1 MQSNDFSS
9 RLGTK
14 STRTGVPLGLLR
26 LRFLQKTI
34 KHRRRIWYQWKSS
47 ALQVALHGN
56 NWRRL
61 HIVRWYVFRLVLL
74 CMLQQQNRN
83 LKCTMLEILDNGDS
97 ESHTKKK
104 TKRMRTT
111 FTEEQVQILQANF
124 QIDSNPDGQDLER
137 IAQITGLSKRVT
149 QVNGK
154 KSLAKCKFLGERRG
168 FSAGWGMP
176 SCAMPRRSYSQGWS
190 GTRGIWGTWSKAAAP
205 MIWPSPLGVRPRSL
219 DHFCARAMNIEY
231 GPHRFELL
239 SRPYTESSS

>member
-1 MQSNDFSS
+1 MTSMQCCPFCVIFFRNVIYCKFQIIWSQMFQMQSNDFSS

-14 STRTGVPLGLLR
+14 STRTGVPLGLFR

-124 QIDSNPDGQDLER
+124 QIDSN
-137 IAQITGLSKRVT
+137 
-149 QVNGK
+149 
-154 KSLAKCKFLGERRG
+154 
-168 FSAGWGMP
+168 
-176 SCAMPRRSYSQGWS
+176 
-190 GTRGIWGTWSKAAAP
+190 TW
-205 MIWPSPLGVRPRSL
+205 WRY
-219 DHFCARAMNIEY
+219 RAD
-231 GPHRFELL
+231 
-239 SRPYTESSS
+239 STTK